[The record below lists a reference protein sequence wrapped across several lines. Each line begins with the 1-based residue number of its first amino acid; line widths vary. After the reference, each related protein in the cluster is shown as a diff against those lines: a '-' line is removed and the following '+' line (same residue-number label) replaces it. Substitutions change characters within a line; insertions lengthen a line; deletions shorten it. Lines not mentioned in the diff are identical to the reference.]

1 MSHVVIRSV
10 PFTTRLTQNGA
21 RDILAR
27 DRARAKKL
35 LSGLHPHGPAAFHE
49 ARKRRHHGHDRHHGG
64 SSGLPTQPASGGG
77 SDAASDGSIDVTD
90 AGMSSLRVYFL
101 TDPYLSCRGY
111 VHFICWCRLA
121 CYSVYASN

>member
-1 MSHVVIRSV
+1 MSRLVIRSV
-10 PFTTRLTQNGA
+10 PFTTRLTQGGA

-49 ARKRRHHGHDRHHGG
+49 ARKRRHHGHNRRHDV
-64 SSGLPTQPASGGG
+64 LLTQPVTGGG

-90 AGMSSLRVYFL
+90 AGMSSLRVCFL
-101 TDPYLSCRGY
+101 TDRCLSCRGY
-111 VHFICWCRLA
+111 IHFICWCRLA
-121 CYSVYASN
+121 CYSVYTSN